1 MIKSFRDRE
10 TKTIF
15 EGEEADAKE
24 AKRAR
29 KRLPTNFWKRARA
42 KLDQIDAAGRVTDL
56 QTPSNHLEK
65 LSGDREGQHSIRINR
80 QYRICF
86 RWSDADAENV
96 EIVDYH

>member
-10 TKTIF
+10 TKAIF
-15 EGEEADAKE
+15 EGADAATKE

-29 KRLPTNFWKRARA
+29 KRLPTSLWKKARAR
-42 KLDQIDAAGRVTDL
+42 LDQIDAAGKITHLR
-56 QTPSNHLEK
+56 TPSNRLEA
-65 LSGDREGQHSIRINR
+65 LSGDRDGQFSIRINR

-86 RWSDADAENV
+86 EWSDGDAEAV